1 MEGKGAYIL
10 SKQRNNSTDFSD
22 TVSFCTTTPAPALGV
37 GVCVR
42 VNEEVN
48 NPPVSLQYQAIK
60 ILWMKKHLVCYA
72 SESSGRE

>member
-10 SKQRNNSTDFSD
+10 SKQRNKSTDFSD
-22 TVSFCTTTPAPALGV
+22 IVSFCTTTPTPALGV

-42 VNEEVN
+42 VNGEVN
-48 NPPVSLQYQAIK
+48 NPPVSLQYEAIK
-60 ILWMKKHLVCYA
+60 ILGMKKHLVCYA